1 MSTAVGYY
9 LKLLLVRQ
17 SALAPAVAFVG
28 LTALL
33 YASPAGPATQAGA
46 VTAIALFPISA
57 WLCRLVSTA
66 ESPPYAQVI
75 LVALGSRS
83 RRMLA
88 RAIAALAASTLL
100 GAVAVGWAVVANRSE
115 SYTATTL
122 TALLLL
128 HLSQAVAGV
137 GLGTLLSPPIANR
150 PGPAVVAVTVVAA
163 LSLAIP
169 WLPPLQPLL
178 HIANHPS
185 ASGVLAVTLQAAVVG
200 AACFLAA
207 ALLDRGNPRG

>member
-46 VTAIALFPISA
+46 VTAIALFPVSA

-66 ESPPYAQVI
+66 ESPPYAQVT

-100 GAVAVGWAVVANRSE
+100 GAVAVGWAAIAANR
-115 SYTATTL
+115 A
-122 TALLLL
+122 
-128 HLSQAVAGV
+128 
-137 GLGTLLSPPIANR
+137 SPTPQ
-150 PGPAVVAVTVVAA
+150 
-163 LSLAIP
+163 
-169 WLPPLQPLL
+169 PP
-178 HIANHPS
+178 
-185 ASGVLAVTLQAAVVG
+185 
-200 AACFLAA
+200 
-207 ALLDRGNPRG
+207 